1 MHIKIKDSK
10 AYYQESRTL
19 NLLTLWQSTSN
30 LIKTRQSNASPEM
43 LIEACVSF
51 TWLQAGLKRLP
62 ELMLLQ
68 LWGNIERMF
77 WTTGVTVVIF
87 TAAALLFSYDPV
99 QAREF
104 TSVYLQS
111 MFFTFAFAKGI
122 ECFLWLGHFFIERYL
137 GDIEIQLHQA
147 GIEKLFIVKQK
158 HIYLEV

>member
-77 WTTGVTVVIF
+77 WTTGSGPRIYF
-87 TAAALLFSYDPV
+87 SLFAEHVFYLCFCERNWVLFMAWSLFHWAVLRWYWNPATPSWHRKTIYR
-99 QAREF
+99 QTEAHLSG
-104 TSVYLQS
+104 SVNS
-111 MFFTFAFAKGI
+111 GSSSA
-122 ECFLWLGHFFIERYL
+122 WLNVL
-137 GDIEIQLHQA
+137 
-147 GIEKLFIVKQK
+147 
-158 HIYLEV
+158 